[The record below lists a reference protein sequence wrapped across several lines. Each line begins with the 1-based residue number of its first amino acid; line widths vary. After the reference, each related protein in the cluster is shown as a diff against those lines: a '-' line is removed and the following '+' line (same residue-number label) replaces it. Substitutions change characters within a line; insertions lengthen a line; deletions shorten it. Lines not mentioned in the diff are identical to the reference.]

1 MDTLS
6 SVVSMTLRTYIVK
19 RIVIGIFI
27 LWLVATF
34 NFVIFNLQVGD
45 PVRLMLTTDPFMT
58 PEVKEMLAKELGL
71 GDPKWSIERYG
82 KYLRNMFSFGLIPP
96 YFGYSTWTR
105 RLIAYDMSW
114 RLGVTV
120 FLLGFALVG
129 RIILGIPTGVF
140 AASKRGSK
148 IDVTVVG
155 SALFT
160 WGVPIF
166 FIQLLGIMFFGQI
179 LRSFGIQILSTTW
192 TSPPGE
198 RNLAWWA
205 GAYSQLALPI
215 ITLVLA
221 GFGSWALYTRNMLVD
236 ALTQDYVVTARAKG
250 LSERTVLF
258 KHGFK
263 SILPPIATMITLAMP
278 GVVAGAIITETVFG
292 IEGIGKWYVTA
303 LNESVAD
310 YGVTQAVLFV
320 IATLVVTCNL
330 IADLLY
336 GVLDPRI
343 RVGARR

>member
-1 MDTLS
+1 
-6 SVVSMTLRTYIVK
+6 
-19 RIVIGIFI
+19 
-27 LWLVATF
+27 
-34 NFVIFNLQVGD
+34 
-45 PVRLMLTTDPFMT
+45 
-58 PEVKEMLAKELGL
+58 
-71 GDPKWSIERYG
+71 
-82 KYLRNMFSFGLIPP
+82 
-96 YFGYSTWTR
+96 
-105 RLIAYDMSW
+105 
-114 RLGVTV
+114 
-120 FLLGFALVG
+120 
-129 RIILGIPTGVF
+129 
-140 AASKRGSK
+140 
-148 IDVTVVG
+148 
-155 SALFT
+155 
-160 WGVPIF
+160 
-166 FIQLLGIMFFGQI
+166 
-179 LRSFGIQILSTTW
+179 
-192 TSPPGE
+192 
-198 RNLAWWA
+198 
-205 GAYSQLALPI
+205 
-215 ITLVLA
+215 
-221 GFGSWALYTRNMLVD
+221 MLVD